1 MSLGQQ
7 SAAGSQVGHTPHN
20 CPVCGMGSGGGRGM
34 LVRGV
39 TELSQYSE
47 KAPSIDKHY
56 AKLALKSFVDG
67 SVQIS
72 ILISG
77 GLTKFKC
84 LSYSA

>member
-1 MSLGQQ
+1 
-7 SAAGSQVGHTPHN
+7 
-20 CPVCGMGSGGGRGM
+20 M

-56 AKLALKSFVDG
+56 AKLVLKLIVDG